1 MKKISIVVPIYN
13 ESNNIN
19 KLFLS
24 LQSVILTIPHV
35 RWEYI
40 FVNDGSI
47 DDSCTQLRKL
57 LQAHSNITILD
68 FSRNF
73 GKEVALTAGV
83 HEAVNSDAV
92 ICIDADLQ
100 HPPELIP
107 KLVNKWEDGA
117 EIVECIRLDT
127 VNQAFL
133 RKIGSL
139 TFYWLMNKI
148 SGIKMNVNTTD
159 FRLYDKI
166 VIKSFILATER
177 NRIFRGIMDWMG
189 YRHATIE
196 FTAGIRSND
205 QVASYSYIKLFNL
218 AVNSLTAFSLWPLK
232 ITGYLGLLISTIS
245 GSLAFWMMISYVV
258 QTHFNYTP
266 LAIFVVLNTFLIGLT
281 LIAIGLVAFYVG
293 IIHTEVLNRPLYII
307 RARITNDSK

>member
-1 MKKISIVVPIYN
+1 MKNISIVIPVYN
-13 ESNNIN
+13 ESKNIN

-24 LQSVILTIPHV
+24 LQSVILNIPHV
-35 RWEYI
+35 SWDYI

-47 DDSCTQLRKL
+47 DDSCTELRKL
-57 LQAHSNITILD
+57 LQEHHNITILD

-73 GKEVALTAGV
+73 GKEIALTAGV
-83 HEAVNSDAV
+83 HEAINSDAV

-100 HPPELIP
+100 HPPELIT
-107 KLVNKWEDGA
+107 KLVKNWEDGA

-127 VNQAFL
+127 INQPFL

-139 TFYWLMNKI
+139 LFYWLMNKI
-148 SGIKMNVNTTD
+148 SGIKMNANTTD

-166 VIKSFILATER
+166 VINSFIRATER

-189 YRHATIE
+189 YNRAIIE
-196 FTAGIRSND
+196 FTAGTRSSN
-205 QVASYSYIKLFNL
+205 QKASYSYIKLFNL

-245 GSLAFWMMISYVV
+245 GSLAIWMMVNYVFKA
-258 QTHFNYTP
+258 HFNYTP

-281 LIAIGLVAFYVG
+281 LIAIGLVAFYIGV
-293 IIHTEVLNRPLYII
+293 IHTEVLNRPLYII
-307 RARITNDSK
+307 RSRIKYDSN